1 MLNRYTYLAYRLS
14 AIFTAGFAVLFSGA
28 AVAAET
34 TATAS
39 AAILSPATV
48 NKIDDLNFGKI
59 VAGDASSTVS
69 MSAAG
74 EFRCG
79 AGLVCLDTHRVAKFN
94 IVGPPGQLITIASDS
109 NVTLASSTGA
119 RMPASLNLS
128 ANSMQLSAGSNLRNI
143 FTVGGTLNV
152 AANQAEGVY
161 TGVFTVT
168 VDYN

>member
-1 MLNRYTYLAYRLS
+1 MLNRYTHLAYRLS
-14 AIFTAGFAVLFSGA
+14 AILMAGFAVLFSGA
-28 AVAAET
+28 AVAKET

-59 VAGDASSTVS
+59 VASNAASTVS
-69 MSAAG
+69 MPAEG
-74 EFRCG
+74 GFTCG

-94 IVGPPGQLITIASDS
+94 IVGAPGQLVTIASDS
-109 NVTLASSTGA
+109 GVTLSSSNGV
-119 RMPASLNLS
+119 RMLAALNLS
-128 ANSMQLSAGSNLRNI
+128 ATSMKLSAVSTLDNT

-152 AANQAEGVY
+152 AANQAEGIY
-161 TGVFTVT
+161 SGVFTVT